1 VSDTT
6 RRLRTSAD
14 SANPAVKLAVAN
26 NDEWLWQIQA
36 VDGHTRLMTAWPRR
50 IAIVM

>member
-1 VSDTT
+1 MSDTT

-14 SANPAVKLAVAN
+14 SATPAVKLAVAN

-36 VDGHTRLMTAWPRR
+36 VDGHPSHD
-50 IAIVM
+50 VS